1 MQIKMQTW
9 PGAHV
14 RRWAKA
20 VIVPALLALALL
32 AGAMAPVHAQTPAA
46 WDDAMADFYE
56 ADAIMIKF
64 RDTAPI
70 RLRDGVPVNVAAD
83 VQAAGIDALHAL
95 AAGGAWARG
104 HDVGEAALDALR
116 AEGQAR
122 TGEQLPDLNNYLRL
136 ELPPGMDVPTALAR
150 FGALPDVE
158 WVGPIPKPVASA
170 EVPNL
175 VHPGG
180 ITGDVAADRY
190 QQYLDPAPVG
200 IDARWAWYGV
210 NGTGAGV
217 RICDLEK
224 NLNRYHGDLGTVK
237 VLNPGPDPAND
248 DNHGTA
254 VLGILAGENNGFGV
268 TGIAYD
274 ASLYFAATTS
284 TQGFSLESAIT
295 RCAAN
300 LQAGDIIVIEA
311 QTIGPNTKPAEDRAW
326 SSEGLVPVE
335 WYKPAYDAIKSA
347 TAAGRIVVE
356 AGANGAE
363 DLDSAD
369 YQTGNGGHYPFKPEN
384 DSGAILVG
392 AGNSPYS
399 GGTDR
404 APSWFSNT
412 GATVDVQGWGD
423 GIVTTGYGDLHP
435 GDADPDD
442 KDLWYKESFGG
453 TSGATPIVA
462 GAAAVLQSEF
472 RAVNGRSATAAELRT
487 LLRATGTP
495 QAGSGNIGPLPNLKA
510 AIIQLY
516 DDAGVLPAVAPP
528 TLSPSS
534 GTYNMPIQ
542 VTIGYGSGQSGSNTN
557 IRYTLNGDE
566 PVDESFIFIP
576 EQGDTLYLNYGVTL
590 RARAW
595 VRDNGLGRVL
605 ESDVAAATYTSS
617 TPKVATPVIT
627 PGEGSYSQG
636 QQFTIATTTPG
647 ATIRYRTDGRAPS
660 FFYPGTDYTGP
671 ITLDTGQFEIV
682 ARGYKD
688 GYYKSDAA
696 YSGAI
701 DVNAI
706 QLPAPTIYPNGGNF
720 NGETTVYMGSTVLG
734 AEIRYTLDGT
744 EPTTTSPRF
753 EEPLLLNPDGNSAVV
768 TVKARVFLTP
778 YTPSDIREATYVI
791 VAVVDPPQI
800 ATNQENDEDFA
811 TVTMSAPQPNATI
824 RYTTNGAE
832 PTSYSSAYAG
842 PFTLGP
848 GLYTIKAKAYRG
860 VATPSDTTTVA
871 LAVAN
876 NTEPIT
882 DPVLTPF
889 STRNYVEPFTMTM
902 QTDTPGAVIR
912 YTVTTD
918 GSIAP
923 DPTPPGQAGAQTYA
937 QPLRMETNG
946 QYRFKAQA
954 FKDNGVGGFNSS
966 NVIGTGTF
974 ELSDPLGAAT
984 VPTIDPPGGLFTDTV
999 EVSFSGAPFETFWY
1013 TLDGSA
1019 PVAGPPAEPPT
1030 QL

>member
-1 MQIKMQTW
+1 MWRLTS
-9 PGAHV
+9 
-14 RRWAKA
+14 RRRASA
-20 VIVPALLALALL
+20 RS
-32 AGAMAPVHAQTPAA
+32 T
-46 WDDAMADFYE
+46 
-56 ADAIMIKF
+56 
-64 RDTAPI
+64 
-70 RLRDGVPVNVAAD
+70 
-83 VQAAGIDALHAL
+83 L
-95 AAGGAWARG
+95 AAAARGRG
-104 HDVGEAALDALR
+104 HDVSEAALDELR
-116 AEGQAR
+116 AEGQVRSGAP
-122 TGEQLPDLNNYLRL
+122 LPDLNNYLRL
-136 ELPPGMDVPTALAR
+136 ELPPGLDVPTALAQ

-170 EVPNL
+170 AVPNL

-190 QQYLDPAPVG
+190 QQYLDPRLRASMR
-200 IDARWAWYGV
+200 RWAWYGT

-224 NLNRYHGDLGTVK
+224 NLNRDHSDLGTVK
-237 VLNPGPDPAND
+237 VLNPGPNPAND

-268 TGIAYD
+268 TGIAHG

-284 TQGFSLESAIT
+284 TEGFSLEGDHPLRRQPPGRRHHRYRGADGRPQHQTGRGPGLVVRGAGAGGVVQARVRRHQERHRGRAHRGRSGGQ
-295 RCAAN
+295 RRGRSGQRRLPDGQRRPLP
-300 LQAGDIIVIEA
+300 LQAGERFGRHPGRRGQLALQRRHQPRA
-311 QTIGPNTKPAEDRAW
+311 QLVHQHGRDHGRP
-326 SSEGLVPVE
+326 GL
-335 WYKPAYDAIKSA
+335 
-347 TAAGRIVVE
+347 GRRHRYHRLRRPPPGRRRPRRQE
-356 AGANGAE
+356 P
-363 DLDSAD
+363 L
-369 YQTGNGGHYPFKPEN
+369 
-384 DSGAILVG
+384 
-392 AGNSPYS
+392 
-399 GGTDR
+399 
-404 APSWFSNT
+404 
-412 GATVDVQGWGD
+412 VQG
-423 GIVTTGYGDLHP
+423 IVRRHFRR
-435 GDADPDD
+435 DAHRR
-442 KDLWYKESFGG
+442 
-453 TSGATPIVA
+453 

-487 LLRATGTP
+487 LLRNTGTP
-495 QAGSGNIGPLPNLKA
+495 QTGSGNIGPLPNLKA

-516 DDAGVLPAVAPP
+516 DDAGALPTVAPP
-528 TLSPSS
+528 TLSPTS

-566 PVDESFIFIP
+566 PVDDSFIFIP

-595 VRDNGLGRVL
+595 VRDDGLGRVL
-605 ESDVAAATYTSS
+605 ESDVASATYTSS

-636 QQFTIATTTPG
+636 QQFTLATTTPG

-671 ITLDTGQFEIV
+671 ITLDAGQYEIV

-696 YSGAI
+696 YSGPI

-706 QLPAPTIYPNGGNF
+706 VLPAPTIYPNGGNF

-744 EPTTTSPRF
+744 EPTATSPRF

-768 TVKARVFLTP
+768 TVKARVFLAP
-778 YTPSDIREATYVI
+778 YTPSEIREATYTI

-832 PTSYSSAYAG
+832 PTSYSTAYAG

-860 VATPSDTTTVA
+860 VATPSTTTTVE

-882 DPVLTPF
+882 DPVLNPF

-937 QPLRMETNG
+937 QPLRMDTNG

-954 FKDNGVGGFNSS
+954 FKDNGAGGFNSS

-974 ELSDPLGAAT
+974 ALSDPWARPRFPPSARRAGFT
-984 VPTIDPPGGLFTDTV
+984 PTP
-999 EVSFSGAPFETFWY
+999 SM
-1013 TLDGSA
+1013 
-1019 PVAGPPAEPPT
+1019 
-1030 QL
+1030 